1 MKKFYYFLLMA
12 LPVIFFASCDDDKS
26 LPDVDV
32 SIQIDGG
39 VRVDGIIYVV
49 QGDTLTVEAINVQNR
64 EQGKNAMITSAT
76 YSWDYRYV
84 GISVTPPFGAEFVTD
99 NMPLGQHLLQ
109 IECPLYAVD
118 KSMANLYI
126 ACKVQVVESA
136 DDIPSGEATT
146 EFLADPGIK
155 ES

>member
-39 VRVDGIIYVV
+39 VRVDGITYVV

-76 YSWDYRYV
+76 YS
-84 GISVTPPFGAEFVTD
+84 
-99 NMPLGQHLLQ
+99 
-109 IECPLYAVD
+109 
-118 KSMANLYI
+118 
-126 ACKVQVVESA
+126 
-136 DDIPSGEATT
+136 
-146 EFLADPGIK
+146 
-155 ES
+155 

>member
-1 MKKFYYFLLMA
+1 MA
-12 LPVIFFASCDDDKS
+12 MPMLFFASCDDEKS

-39 VRVDGIIYVV
+39 VKVDGVIYVV
-49 QGDTLTVEAINVQNR
+49 QGDNFTVQAINVENR
-64 EQGKNAMITSAT
+64 EQGKNALITSAT
-76 YSWDYRYV
+76 YSWDYHFV
-84 GISVTPPFGAEFVTD
+84 CVSVAPPFGAEFETE
-99 NMPLGQHLLQ
+99 NMEPGNYLLQ

-118 KSMANLYI
+118 KSPANLYM
-126 ACKVQVVESA
+126 AYKVKIVESA

-146 EFLADPGIK
+146 QFLAEPGIK